1 VVPATTP
8 KLSAVVGRVAAIVAE
23 AGSPTGHLATVARE
37 FGVPTLVGA
46 VGATAVLRPGLV
58 VTVDAWS
65 GNVYEGRVDELLD
78 VEASA
83 PEEAMSHDPA
93 RRRLEALIAQV
104 APLTLKDP
112 RSSEFSV
119 DNCKSLH
126 DVARFAHQRAMAEMF
141 ALDRPFRS
149 ERRAIHRLRWPAPM
163 EVLVLD
169 LGGGLDARSERVLEM
184 QEIRSAPLRAL
195 LAGMTDERVSWAGPI
210 GFDFKGFFSVVVRSV
225 ADDQRYGEPS
235 FVLCSEDYLHFS
247 SRLAYHFASVDA
259 MCTPSTNQN
268 FVRFLFFGGAAVAE
282 RREHRARFL
291 ATVLKS
297 LGFDVHRTGD
307 RIEALLGKHP
317 AHTIEESLVMIG
329 RLMVSAR
336 HRDMVMDSRST
347 AEAYAKAFLEG
358 DYSFAFA
365 RRPES

>member
-1 VVPATTP
+1 
-8 KLSAVVGRVAAIVAE
+8 
-23 AGSPTGHLATVARE
+23 
-37 FGVPTLVGA
+37 
-46 VGATAVLRPGLV
+46 
-58 VTVDAWS
+58 
-65 GNVYEGRVDELLD
+65 
-78 VEASA
+78 
-83 PEEAMSHDPA
+83 
-93 RRRLEALIAQV
+93 
-104 APLTLKDP
+104 
-112 RSSEFSV
+112 
-119 DNCKSLH
+119 
-126 DVARFAHQRAMAEMF
+126 MAEMF

-149 ERRAIHRLRWPAPM
+149 ERGAIRRLRWPAPM

-210 GFDFKGFFSVVVRSV
+210 GFDFKGFFSVVVRSA

-297 LGFDVHRTGD
+297 LGFDVHRSGD
-307 RIEALLGKHP
+307 RIEGLLGKHP
-317 AHTIEESLVMIG
+317 AHAIEESLVMVG

-358 DYSFAFA
+358 DYSFEFA